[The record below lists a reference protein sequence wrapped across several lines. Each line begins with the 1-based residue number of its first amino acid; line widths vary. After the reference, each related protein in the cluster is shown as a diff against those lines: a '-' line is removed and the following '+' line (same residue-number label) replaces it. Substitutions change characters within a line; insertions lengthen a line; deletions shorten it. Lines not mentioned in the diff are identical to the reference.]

1 MSDIKTFC
9 CVASGGLFQGNRR
22 GGEKTHGVL
31 VIREFR
37 AEVGE
42 VREERVVRVDFDLRA
57 EMCSDGVVK
66 LGLIDKEKGF
76 VAINETVREEYCRM
90 QRWVKAFRTVRLIM
104 LAYQGYSRYQNRGG

>member
-9 CVASGGLFQGNRR
+9 CAASGRLSSGYKR
-22 GGEKTHGVL
+22 GREKTHGVL

-66 LGLIDKEKGF
+66 LGLVDEEKGF
-76 VAINETVREEYCRM
+76 VAVDEAVREEYC
-90 QRWVKAFRTVRLIM
+90 QRQRSIIA
-104 LAYQGYSRYQNRGG
+104 S